1 MGVFVMTG
9 VLVCLSAAV
18 LGVDFGWQPLADGGV
33 EYIIQI
39 EPQMLDSLQ
48 DGQSLSSALPAFGHN
63 IRRYRIV
70 VGTAD
75 LPHHGEPLPEAP
87 SDQPPAGQP
96 EPETSEASRVGYE
109 EELERVE
116 AFGEAKPRG
125 VANMPIESPYPSN
138 YERSGIPLPGPILVP
153 PLLAQERSQQPVEK
167 RDHIAIAKPPAAPA
181 FPTENEQGEDAEAHA
196 DEDAG
201 ASRVKPEIITAEA
214 PEDDPAAKI
223 SLNEPSQ
230 AGDPPAIPFAPL
242 TKHAAAKPSTVKQAE
257 IGTEATESPSDPAPP
272 AAEAPAEKQNPLTLI
287 GLFASLGGNVFLL
300 WVTTGQRSRYRALLR
315 RSREALAAA
324 SVQALPGSHEEDETP
339 HWETVE

>member
-1 MGVFVMTG
+1 MTG

-48 DGQSLSSALPAFGHN
+48 SGESLSSALPTSGHN

-70 VGTAD
+70 VGTAE
-75 LPHHGEPLPEAP
+75 LPHHGEPLPEAT
-87 SDQPPAGQP
+87 SDQPPAGQHG
-96 EPETSEASRVGYE
+96 PETSEASRVGYE
-109 EELERVE
+109 EELDRVE

-125 VANMPIESPYPSN
+125 VASMPIDSPYPSN

-153 PLLAQERSQQPVEK
+153 PLLAQETPQPLEEK
-167 RDHIAIAKPPAAPA
+167 QDQITITKPPAAAPVFPA
-181 FPTENEQGEDAEAHA
+181 ENERGEDAEAYA
-196 DEDAG
+196 DNDSG

-230 AGDPPAIPFAPL
+230 ASEPPAVPFAPL
-242 TKHAAAKPSTVKQAE
+242 TKHAAAKPSTLKKSE
-257 IGTEATESPSDPAPP
+257 KGTDETESPSDQEPP
-272 AAEAPAEKQNPLTLI
+272 TAQAPAEKQNPLTLI
-287 GLFASLGGNVFLL
+287 GLFASLGGNMFLL

-324 SVQALPGSHEEDETP
+324 TAHALPGTREEDETP
-339 HWETVE
+339 HWETVEEES